1 MRKEAEIEKKFWK
14 ALRSDRTAML
24 GLTGVEQGH
33 AQPMTAQI
41 LHEDDE
47 RGAIWFFT
55 AKDTDL
61 VRAMGESHPAV
72 LQFASKGHDVFA
84 SLEGELIASN
94 NRVIIDKLWNPF
106 VAAWYEGGKDDP
118 KLQLI
123 RFEPAHAQIWLNEHS
138 LWAGIKLLMGQ
149 DPKED
154 YADKTAELDIRA
166 PSR

>member
-1 MRKEAEIEKKFWK
+1 MSKESEIEKKFWK

-24 GLTGVEQGH
+24 GLSGVEEGH

-41 LHEDDE
+41 LHEEDE
-47 RGAIWFFT
+47 RGPIWFFT

-61 VRAMGESHPAV
+61 VRNLGESRSAS

-84 SLEGELIASN
+84 TLQGELTAN
-94 NRVIIDKLWNPF
+94 NSRVIIDKLWNTF

-123 RFEPAHAQIWLNEHS
+123 RFDPVHAQIWLNEHS
-138 LWAGIKLLMGQ
+138 LWAGVKLLMGR

-154 YADKTAELDIRA
+154 YAGKTAELELKSRA
-166 PSR
+166 T